1 MRRRTQLSAEE
12 RALWAHVAQSIR
24 PLPGRIMPKLEALP
38 VARTEAKLDGLSIG
52 SALEP
57 VQKPGIKPL
66 VPLERRMRQRVTR
79 GQSPIDGV
87 LDLHGMRQDEAHRA
101 LLNFIHRKVHE
112 GASVVMVITGKGG
125 TLSSDGRGV
134 ATTDGRGVPTMDH
147 RGVLKR
153 LVPHWLSD
161 PGQRRYVLG
170 FEDAAQHHG
179 GTGALYVRLRRL
191 RDGSGLL

>member
-1 MRRRTQLSAEE
+1 MRRKAQLSDEE

-24 PLPGRIMPKLEALP
+24 PLPGRKMPKVEPLAPAKPGMRLE
-38 VARTEAKLDGLSIG
+38 GLSIG
-52 SALEP
+52 GALEP
-57 VQKPGIKPL
+57 VQRPGIKPL

-112 GASVVMVITGKGG
+112 GAVVVMVITGKGG
-125 TLSSDGRGV
+125 FSLGGV
-134 ATTDGRGVPTMDH
+134 MTGERGVPTTDG

-191 RDGSGLL
+191 KDGSGLL

>member
-1 MRRRTQLSAEE
+1 MRRKAQLSDEE

-24 PLPGRIMPKLEALP
+24 PLPGRKMPKVEPLAPVKTGVKLEGLTIGGAL
-38 VARTEAKLDGLSIG
+38 AA
-52 SALEP
+52 EP
-57 VQKPGIKPL
+57 RQGIKPL

-87 LDLHGMRQDEAHRA
+87 LDLHGMRQDEAHRG

-112 GASVVMVITGKGG
+112 GAVVVMIITGKGG
-125 TLSSDGRGV
+125 FSSGGLV
-134 ATTDGRGVPTMDH
+134 TGERGVPTTDG

-191 RDGSGLL
+191 KDGSGLL